1 MSVVIERAYGRTK
14 LIECICDQRKLLPT
28 YNQAAAKLRRQS
40 RQPLAV
46 WSDSLLKE
54 INR

>member
-1 MSVVIERAYGRTK
+1 MSVVIEKAYGRAK
-14 LIECICDQRKLLPT
+14 LIECICDQRKLLPS
-28 YNQAAAKLRRQS
+28 YNRAAAKLRRQS